1 MQNFYPD
8 LPILTQASVIL
19 ASASPRRRE
28 LLERLLPAEHFQ
40 ILAADI
46 DESIHLNEDP
56 STYVGR
62 LAQEKAAKS
71 ASLAQMQNKVRSG
84 QALLSIGAD
93 TSVVLDGKIYGKPSS
108 PADAVQMLHEL
119 TGHTHQ
125 VMTSICI
132 HLVQANGEVI
142 SKVQVATTDVEM
154 QIASENEIA
163 WYVATGEPLD
173 KAGAY
178 AIQGYGGVFIK
189 AIKGDYYNVVGLP
202 LVSLITM
209 LRQL

>member
-1 MQNFYPD
+1 
-8 LPILTQASVIL
+8 
-19 ASASPRRRE
+19 
-28 LLERLLPAEHFQ
+28 LERLLPAEHFQ
-40 ILAADI
+40 VLAADI
-46 DESIHLNEDP
+46 DESIHPNEDP

-71 ASLAQMQNKVRSG
+71 ASLAQMQNKVRPN

-93 TSVVLDGKIYGKPSS
+93 TSVVLNGKIYGKPSS
-108 PADAVQMLHEL
+108 PSNAVQMLLEL

-125 VMTSICI
+125 VMTSICT

-154 QIASENEIA
+154 QVASENEVA
-163 WYVATGEPLD
+163 WYVATGEPVD

-202 LVSLITM
+202 LVPLITM